1 MRAQPLGVM
10 MRKMLFAGALLAAAV
25 GQASAADLPRKAPVM
40 KAPIIDTWSWT
51 GFYIGGN
58 AGYSWGRWDSVNV
71 PPSGGLFPGTATTF
85 GTTASPNV
93 DGWLVGGQVGYN
105 WQIDYW
111 VVGFEA
117 DWQWTGE
124 KASNTHTITLGP
136 IPVGDSTLR
145 ATGTNTN
152 NWSFPW
158 FGTFRGRVGW
168 TTADHWLFYA
178 TGGLAYGNAK
188 FSNVGVATVTL
199 TSPGGAVVSNTL
211 NTGFAGSTT
220 RVGWTVGGGIEKA
233 FSRNWSVKAEYLYVD
248 LGTHRFFPNNPG
260 FATDVRL
267 RDHIAR
273 IGINYKF
280 DTGPVVARY

>member
-1 MRAQPLGVM
+1 MRTM
-10 MRKMLFAGALLAAAV
+10 FFAGAVVAAAAV
-25 GQASAADLPRKAPVM
+25 SQASAADLPVKAPVM
-40 KAPIIDTWSWT
+40 KAPIVDTWNWT

-58 AGYSWGRWDSVNV
+58 AGYSWGRWDSSNV
-71 PPSGGLFPGTATTF
+71 PPSVGIFPGSGTAF

-93 DGWLVGGQVGYN
+93 DGWVAGGQIGYN
-105 WQIDYW
+105 WQVDRW
-111 VVGFEA
+111 VFGFET

-124 KASNTHTITLGP
+124 KASTVATIAIGP
-136 IPVGDSTLR
+136 FPFPGDSTARL
-145 ATGTNTN
+145 TGTSTT

-168 TTADHWLFYA
+168 TTADHWMFYV
-178 TGGLAYGNAK
+178 TGGLAYGQAK
-188 FSNVGVATVTL
+188 FSNASIATLTVTSPVAGTFS
-199 TSPGGAVVSNTL
+199 TSAGA
-211 NTGFAGSTT
+211 GFSGSTT
-220 RVGWTVGGGIEKA
+220 RAGWTAGGGIEKA
-233 FSRNWSVKAEYLYVD
+233 LSRNWSIKAEYLYVD
-248 LGTHRFFPNNPG
+248 LGTARFAANTA